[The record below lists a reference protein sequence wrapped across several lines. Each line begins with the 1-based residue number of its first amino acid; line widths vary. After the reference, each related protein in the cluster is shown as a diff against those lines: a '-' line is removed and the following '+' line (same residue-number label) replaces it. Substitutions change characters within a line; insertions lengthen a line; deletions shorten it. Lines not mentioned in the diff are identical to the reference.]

1 MAYRLLR
8 VALPSPPSARS
19 ARLQLARRACSTLVL
34 SVRASVAP
42 AAQWL
47 RRAER
52 FSTLRTSTRSSDGM
66 ITTESWFVARYRG
79 ATSLGPG
86 DNRDHVM
93 PISRGAPTRL
103 STHPCHSISLE
114 NQGSPASQLTCFAGL
129 SGVLHRYKGKSFGDL
144 LHCATRPQRACR
156 RHARRWCSLCWRGE
170 SPRRLGGFG
179 VLCHCRL
186 QLARCACSTLVLS
199 ALA

>member
-1 MAYRLLR
+1 MLR

-129 SGVLHRYKGKSFGDL
+129 SLCYLLLPTIAIQPISVIGVFIGPLNFLNKPKVSESKMRISCLIIFFSNRCFCHPLLCLLFSFFFF
-144 LHCATRPQRACR
+144 AK
-156 RHARRWCSLCWRGE
+156 
-170 SPRRLGGFG
+170 
-179 VLCHCRL
+179 
-186 QLARCACSTLVLS
+186 
-199 ALA
+199 